1 MNTADFIRKT
11 QESCEYEIKE
21 IEHMPGQGRCE
32 DFTAYKTLCGEL
44 SGLNRAIGIMG
55 AKLKQLHEED

>member
-1 MNTADFIRKT
+1 MNTSDFIRMT
-11 QESCEYEIKE
+11 QESCEDEIKE
-21 IEHMPGQGRCE
+21 IEHMLGQGRCE
-32 DFTAYKTLCGEL
+32 DFIAYKTLCGEL